1 MLKLSLGKII
11 KKFRE
16 LRRITQKA
24 LGDRTHLDDVRIRQY
39 ELDIRTPKD
48 DVLEN
53 ISNALHVNKDYLK
66 EPVYPYT
73 EHDLMRFLFK
83 LDDNIEVNIRQVIM
97 NDEDPGYTTTGI
109 YFGSE
114 AILRIR
120 NMLEDW
126 QKMKQKYEN
135 NEITKEAMQDWKANY
150 PDSLKKDYVPFEESN
165 VKFYKS
171 GINTKVPPE
180 IK

>member
-1 MLKLSLGKII
+1 MFGLSLGKLI

-53 ISNALHVNKDYLK
+53 ISATLYVNKEYLK
-66 EPVYPYT
+66 EPDYPYT

-83 LDDNIEVNIRQVIM
+83 LDDSIEVKIRPVIL
-97 NDEDPGYTTTGI
+97 NDEDPEYTTTGI
-109 YFGSE
+109 YFCSE

-120 NMLEDW
+120 GMLEQW
-126 QKMKQKYEN
+126 QKMKE
-135 NEITKEAMQDWKANY
+135 KAH
-150 PDSLKKDYVPFEESN
+150 SLKIFRS
-165 VKFYKS
+165 
-171 GINTKVPPE
+171 
-180 IK
+180 

>member
-1 MLKLSLGKII
+1 MSLGKII

-150 PDSLKKDYVPFEESN
+150 PDSLKKDYGKHGN
-165 VKFYKS
+165 NRIY
-171 GINTKVPPE
+171 
-180 IK
+180 